1 MTAMSN
7 ADFAKAVLRIAGQP
21 KPFEPVA
28 YYDQDGDCIEF
39 IAKPEPFYAERVD
52 ELVTVYYGQ
61 ESKEIVG
68 SLIKGVSKFLPKV
81 FAQFPGF
88 RIFVKDGKVRLEH
101 LFLAQV
107 FMASESDKLPT
118 LTYEKLIEVA
128 EQSKAQAD
136 VELALN

>member
-7 ADFAKAVLRIAGQP
+7 ADFAKAVIRIAGPP

-28 YYDQDGDCIEF
+28 YYDRDGDCIEF

-52 ELVTVYYGQ
+52 GLVTVYYGQ

-68 SLIKGVSKFLPKV
+68 SLIKGVSRFLPKV
-81 FAQFPGF
+81 FAQCPGS
-88 RIFVKDGKVRLEH
+88 RILIKDGRVRLEH

-128 EQSKAQAD
+128 EQSKASAD
-136 VELALN
+136 VELALT